1 MQEKELNE
9 QQPVNL
15 NWQDKQ
21 QIILNEED
29 AKSLQEII
37 DLPELNDEPD
47 HTIAD
52 ELGGKIIT
60 PKFTSTKNFNEA
72 YRKKRQ
78 RKNKQ
83 AKASRRKNRKK

>member
-1 MQEKELNE
+1 MQEKELND

-37 DLPELNDEPD
+37 ERPELTEEEKQEVDMRSSIEP
-47 HTIAD
+47 IR
-52 ELGGKIIT
+52 
-60 PKFTSTKNFNEA
+60 FTSTKNFNEA

>member
-1 MQEKELNE
+1 MQEKELND

-29 AKSLQEII
+29 AKTLQEII
-37 DLPELNDEPD
+37 DLPELTEEEEKQEIEKRSSIEP
-47 HTIAD
+47 IR
-52 ELGGKIIT
+52 
-60 PKFTSTKNFNEA
+60 FTSTKNFDEA

-78 RKNKQ
+78 RKNKM